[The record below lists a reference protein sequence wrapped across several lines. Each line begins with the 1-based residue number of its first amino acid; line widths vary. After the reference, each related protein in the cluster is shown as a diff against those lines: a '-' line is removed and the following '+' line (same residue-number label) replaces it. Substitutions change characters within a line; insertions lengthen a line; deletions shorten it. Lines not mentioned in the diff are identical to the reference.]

1 MAGVYDNLDYNHED
15 EDPQTAYDNMEY
27 GSEEVPGYV
36 ELPPATNDI
45 LIRESKLEEFQ
56 AHSGMDHLLA
66 RSLLESTGWDV
77 EAAKLLV
84 EEDRRANGA
93 LKPINVEIVFD
104 DTRYNLELPPNS
116 SVAELKEAVE
126 KETNINPE
134 EQMLLDSTTQM
145 EMPPSTKL
153 ADIQNSQPQLVFH
166 LLSPNSAA

>member
-66 RSLLESTGWDV
+66 RSLLESTVGSHM
-77 EAAKLLV
+77 
-84 EEDRRANGA
+84 R
-93 LKPINVEIVFD
+93 FD
-104 DTRYNLELPPNS
+104 S
-116 SVAELKEAVE
+116 SKVKVY
-126 KETNINPE
+126 
-134 EQMLLDSTTQM
+134 
-145 EMPPSTKL
+145 PS
-153 ADIQNSQPQLVFH
+153 I
-166 LLSPNSAA
+166 